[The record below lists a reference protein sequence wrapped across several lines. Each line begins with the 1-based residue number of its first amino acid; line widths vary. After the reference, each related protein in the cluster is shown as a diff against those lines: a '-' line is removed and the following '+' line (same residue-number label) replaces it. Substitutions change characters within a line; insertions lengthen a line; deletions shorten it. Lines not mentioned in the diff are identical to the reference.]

1 MQPQEDFIIP
11 INKYRFMKK
20 LILVSFLLAH
30 SFLTRAQLPND
41 SLEYRIKPDTAK
53 TGHVELSIY
62 NFNFLRNYEFFNKFQ
77 DGYTLY
83 GTQLEPRLV
92 YYAHPKLVISA
103 GVHIR
108 KDFGSDGI
116 QKTYPLFTLKY
127 RFKNTEIIN
136 GSLEGNVH
144 HRLIEPIF
152 DFERKLNN
160 PVEYGTQVV
169 INKSSLFL
177 DGFINWSKM
186 IEKYSPFQ
194 EQIFAGFSADLTLW
208 KKNNVKLSIPLQL
221 LAYHQGGQIDTDPT
235 PLQTIANTAA
245 GFKVTAS
252 REGLINSFKTENY
265 VVNYSELSPTKTAV
279 YKSGKALFFNAGF
292 GTRYGSLY
300 ASYWDG
306 QKYLSPAGMPI
317 YQSLSQH
324 IDNAGYTEKS
334 RQLLFLRYIY
344 QRELVPHF
352 FLDFRVEPVF
362 DLGGSSKTEFYH
374 SLFFVYKQDF
384 KLFKRK

>member
-1 MQPQEDFIIP
+1 
-11 INKYRFMKK
+11 MKK
-20 LILVSFLLAH
+20 LILLSYLLT
-30 SFLTRAQLPND
+30 LTLLTQAQLPND
-41 SLEYRIKPDTAK
+41 TLEYRIHPDSSKA
-53 TGHVELSIY
+53 GNVELSIY

-83 GTQLEPRLV
+83 GTQLEPRLI
-92 YYAHPKLVISA
+92 YYAHPKLSISS
-103 GVHIR
+103 GVNIR
-108 KDFGSDGI
+108 KDFGTDGI
-116 QKTYPLFTLKY
+116 QKTSPLFTLKY

-144 HRLIEPIF
+144 HRFIEPIF
-152 DFERKLNN
+152 DFERKISN

-169 INKSSLFL
+169 INKSSLFF
-177 DGFINWSKM
+177 DGFINWNKM

-194 EQIFAGFSADLTLW
+194 EQIFAGFSADITLL
-208 KKNNVKLSIPLQL
+208 KKNTIKLSLPVQL
-221 LAYHQGGQIDTDPT
+221 LAYHQGGQIDTDPA

-245 GFKVTAS
+245 GFKITAI
-252 REGLINSFKTENY
+252 REGFINSFKTESY
-265 VVNYSELSPTKTAV
+265 IVSYSELSPTKTAA
-279 YKSGKALFFNAGF
+279 YDGGKALFLNAGF
-292 GTRYGSLY
+292 GTRHGSLH
-300 ASYWDG
+300 ASYWNG

-317 YQSLSQH
+317 YQSVSQQ
-324 IDNAGYTEKS
+324 IDNSGYKEKS

-352 FLDFRVEPVF
+352 FLDFRIEPVF
-362 DLGGSSKTEFYH
+362 DLGSGSKTEFYH

>member
-1 MQPQEDFIIP
+1 
-11 INKYRFMKK
+11 MKK
-20 LILVSFLLAH
+20 FILLA
-30 SFLTRAQLPND
+30 SLLTQTLLTQAQLPND
-41 SLEYRIKPDTAK
+41 SLEYRIHPDTAR
-53 TGHVELSIY
+53 TGNVELSIY

-83 GTQLEPRLV
+83 GTQFEPRLV
-92 YYAHPKLVISA
+92 YYAHPKLLISA
-103 GVHIR
+103 GVHFR

-116 QKTYPLFTLKY
+116 QKTYPLFTIKY
-127 RFKNTEIIN
+127 RFRNTEIIN
-136 GSLEGNVH
+136 GSIEGNVH

-169 INKSSLFL
+169 VNKSALFL
-177 DGFINWSKM
+177 DGFINWNKM

-194 EQIFAGFSADLTLW
+194 EQIFAGFSADITLF
-208 KKNNVKLSIPLQL
+208 KKNDIRLSLPLQL
-221 LAYHQGGQIDTDPT
+221 FAYHQGGQIDTDPA
-235 PLQTIANTAA
+235 PLKTIANTAA
-245 GFKVTAS
+245 GLKIAVS
-252 REGLINSFKTENY
+252 RKGFINTFKTENY
-265 VVNYSELSPTKTAV
+265 IVSYSELSPTKTAT
-279 YKSGKALFFNAGF
+279 YDGGKALFLNAGI

-300 ASYWDG
+300 ASYWNG

-317 YQSLSQH
+317 YQSVSQQ

-362 DLGGSSKTEFYH
+362 DLGTGSKMEFYH